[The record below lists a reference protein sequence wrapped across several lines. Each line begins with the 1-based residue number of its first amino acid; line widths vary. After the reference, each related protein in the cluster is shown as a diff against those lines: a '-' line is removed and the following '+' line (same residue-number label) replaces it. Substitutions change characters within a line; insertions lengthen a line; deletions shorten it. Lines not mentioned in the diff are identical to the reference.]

1 MTAAL
6 DFLAVLERAEAS
18 LLAWGLVDG
27 FFSESE
33 MEALADDFVAGRAPD
48 PSLGSSWDLVE
59 RLLDDGLLWQLPNS
73 DRYRTRMG
81 EAVRLFAK
89 LRQIFRDQQGTAW
102 RAAPNLVADYR
113 FVVRPRLYPVRDRD
127 PAQVL
132 AALREQ
138 VDVSSLSD
146 AVVRRLVQA
155 GTAGERRLAGFQV
168 RAAGRVLRAVGSER
182 SLGTIVCAGTGSGKT
197 LAFYLPAY
205 AALAERLTSEHWT
218 KCLAIYPRNELL
230 KDQLREALANARR
243 VAPALS
249 QAGRRRFVIAALYGD
264 VPRVAADVPRYFQES
279 WTQTRAQG
287 AAAHVCP
294 YVRCPSCGA
303 AMAWLDGDRNAS
315 VERLVCV
322 AGECGDAVGPD
333 EVRLTRER
341 LLREPA
347 DILFTS
353 TEMLNQRI
361 SSGRYAP
368 LFGIGVRSDRRPMFV
383 LLDEVHSYEGVHGAH
398 VALLMRRWRRAAD
411 ARVHFVGLSATLA
424 DAPRFFAD
432 LVGIGAGD
440 VAEVSPQPSEL
451 EAAGA
456 EYLLA
461 LRSDPSSGTSLLSA
475 TIQSAMLLRRILSP
489 TTGSN
494 QGSRVFAF
502 TDNLDVTNR
511 LYHSLL
517 DAEGWDARGN
527 PLVSQPTGSLA
538 NIRATTMPNAS
549 ERFAVGQNW
558 KLVEDLGHVLAPGA
572 RIRVGRTSSQ
582 DAGVD
587 ANAGIVVATSALE
600 VGFDDPEVGAVIQH
614 KAPQSNAAFLQRKGR
629 AGRRRET
636 RPWTVVSLS
645 DFGRDRV
652 AYQAYDQLFSPL
664 VPPRH
669 LPLGNRAVLRMQA
682 SFALVDWLTRHLT
695 PGARRAADPWRELSQ
710 PATNSGGAAP
720 DVAAR
725 QSAYADALRALLE
738 QRAVREDF
746 ALFLER
752 SLQVDD
758 QTVEA
763 LLWDAPRGVLMEVV
777 PTLLRQLEKQWRMAG
792 GGLEYFV
799 PRVPLPQFV
808 PRALFGDLQLPE
820 VTLRLP
826 AFRRTAAR
834 EEAMPLGQAL
844 REFAPGR
851 VSRRFGVTHGEE
863 RHWVAPAATDD
874 IDVDQIC
881 SRNAQ
886 DELGTFAYRD
896 DGVVHTI
903 RVIRPFEL
911 RVGTPPAEVQS
922 TSNSFLRW
930 HTQVVTTGEGQV
942 ADLPD
947 ASAWGTVL
955 TRLEFHTHVFGE
967 PVELRRF
974 ATGASAS
981 MGIGR
986 GQRVERDLRF
996 VQPLENGVLEPVA
1009 LGSVA
1014 DVDAVRVSL
1023 RYPELGALVQAD
1035 PRLLQ
1040 GVRPARFR
1048 ELIRVAPELDG
1059 IANEFQR
1066 DWITQAYLSSVASQA
1081 MESGT
1086 SLQIAE
1092 SSVFA
1097 QGASTVALLQTLMR
1111 WVERTAS
1118 DDEEAPRRVEEL
1130 TGILRHPSTQA
1141 VLHDRARCLW
1151 EQVDAGWEPWLRA
1164 RFKATLGA
1172 ALLHAAGNLC
1182 PRMDPDALLLDL
1194 SPRPDAHIEDP
1205 RADEFWLTE
1214 TTIGGAGFVEEFL
1227 ARYSEDPRRFF
1238 RLVEAE
1244 LSGSDLETVGEDLN
1258 RVLER
1263 VSAPGSQDPIAAA
1276 FASVRQAASHAE
1288 SSAALDALRT
1298 ALAVAGIEPS
1308 PTLLVALN
1316 TRVLQPGTSNATDGL
1331 LAELA
1336 AAWTAAEL
1344 QLGIDVEA
1352 RVFAAA
1358 RSASDA
1364 LEAALGVAPVGATEE
1379 GRAAWRYGVLYGM
1392 LWPRGAQ
1399 VRAES
1404 MRVTSPYDRIPEPD
1418 RLLLAA
1424 AVSRPALAVSLSS
1437 HNWFEELA
1445 AILVQHGTGEVV
1457 AGVDDRGALAAALVR
1472 LACEPI
1478 DSSAL
1483 LVFARVVGVA
1493 RDGDFLRAALELP
1506 EAFQ

>member
-6 DFLAVLERAEAS
+6 EFLDALERAEAS
-18 LLAWGLVDG
+18 LLNWGLVDG
-27 FFSESE
+27 FFSRSE
-33 MEALADDFVAGRAPD
+33 LEALADNFVAQRPPD
-48 PSLGSSWDLVE
+48 PALGSSWELVE
-59 RLLDDGLLWQLPNS
+59 RLLDDGLLWQLPNA

-89 LRQIFRDQQGTAW
+89 LRQIFPDSQAAAW
-102 RAAPNLVADYR
+102 RGAPNLVADYR
-113 FVVRPRLYPVRDRD
+113 FVVRPRFYPVRDRG
-127 PAQVL
+127 PSQVA

-138 VDVSSLSD
+138 VDVSSLTD
-146 AVVRRLVQA
+146 AVVRHLVHA
-155 GTAGERRLAGFQV
+155 GTPGERRLSGFQV
-168 RAAGRVLRAVGSER
+168 RAAVRVLRSVGSDR
-182 SLGTIVCAGTGSGKT
+182 ALGTIVCAGTGSGKT

-205 AALAERLTSEHWT
+205 AALAERLTSDHWT

-264 VPRVAADVPRYFQES
+264 VPQCAADVPRYFQKS
-279 WTQTRAQG
+279 WAQTRVQG
-287 AAAHVCP
+287 VTAYVCP
-294 YVRCPSCGA
+294 FVRCPSCGA
-303 AMAWLDGDRNAS
+303 AMAWLDTDRSAS
-315 VERLVCV
+315 LERLVCRGV
-322 AGECGDAVGPD
+322 GCGDAVGAD

-361 SSGRYAP
+361 SSARYAP
-368 LFGIGVRSDRRPMFV
+368 LFGIGVRAERRPMFV
-383 LLDEVHSYEGVHGAH
+383 LLDEVHSYEGVHGAQ
-398 VALLMRRWRRAAD
+398 VALLLRRWRRAAD

-432 LVGIGAGD
+432 LVGIGPGD
-440 VAEVSPQPSEL
+440 VAEVSPQPAEH

-461 LRSDPSSGTSLLSA
+461 LRADPSSGPGVLSA

-489 TTGSN
+489 MAGGA
-494 QGSRVFAF
+494 QGSKVFAF

-527 PLVSQPTGSLA
+527 PLVSRPAGSLA
-538 NIRATTMPNAS
+538 NIRATTLPNAT
-549 ERFAVGQNW
+549 ERFNAGQNW
-558 KLVEDLGHVLAPGA
+558 ALVEDLGHVLAPGA

-587 ANAGIVVATSALE
+587 ANAGVVVATSALE
-600 VGFDDPEVGAVIQH
+600 VGFDDPEVGAVLQH
-614 KAPQSNAAFLQRKGR
+614 KAPQSSAAFLQRKGR

-636 RPWTVVSLS
+636 RPWTLVSLS

-652 AYQAYDQLFSPL
+652 AYQAYDQLFSPV

-682 SFALVDWLTRHLT
+682 SFALVDWLTRRL
-695 PGARRAADPWRELSQ
+695 PGATGRSADPWRDLSQ
-710 PATNSGGAAP
+710 PAAETGGGAP
-720 DVAAR
+720 EVSAR
-725 QSAYADALRALLE
+725 QSAYVVGLRALLE
-738 QRAVREDF
+738 QGSVRDDF
-746 ALFLER
+746 AMFLER
-752 SLQVDD
+752 SLQVEGG
-758 QTVEA
+758 TVEA
-763 LLWDAPRGVLMEVV
+763 LLWEAPRGVLMEVV
-777 PTLLRQLEKQWRMAG
+777 PTLLRQLEKQWRTAD
-792 GGLEYFV
+792 GGLEYFASG
-799 PRVPLPQFV
+799 VPLPQFV
-808 PRALFGDLQLPE
+808 PRTLFSDLQLPE
-820 VTLRLP
+820 VDIRLP

-834 EEAMPLGQAL
+834 DEAMPLGQAL

-851 VSRRFGVTHGEE
+851 VSRRFGVTHIEE
-863 RHWVAPAATDD
+863 RHWIAPGTTDD
-874 IDVDQIC
+874 IDVDGIC
-881 SRNAQ
+881 SPNAQ
-886 DELGTFAYRD
+886 DELGTFVYRD
-896 DGVVHTI
+896 DGEVHAI
-903 RVIRPFEL
+903 RVIRPFEV
-911 RVGTPPAEVQS
+911 RVSTPPADVQS

-947 ASAWGTVL
+947 GSAWASVVTQF
-955 TRLEFHTHVFGE
+955 RLYTHVFGE

-981 MGIGR
+981 IGIVR
-986 GQRVERDLRF
+986 AQPVERELRF
-996 VQPLENGVLEPVA
+996 VRTLDTGALEAVA

-1014 DVDAVRVSL
+1014 DVDAVRVSF
-1023 RYPELGALVQAD
+1023 RYPDVVALVQAD
-1035 PRLLQ
+1035 ARLLR

-1066 DWITQAYLSSVASQA
+1066 DWVTQAYLSSVVSQA

-1086 SLQIAE
+1086 TLQQAE
-1092 SSVFA
+1092 SAVFA
-1097 QGASTVALLQTLMR
+1097 QGSSTVGFLQTLMR

-1118 DDEEAPRRVEEL
+1118 NDEEAPRRVEEL

-1151 EQVDAGWEPWLRA
+1151 EQVDAGWESWLRA

-1172 ALLHAAGNLC
+1172 ALLHAAGSLC

-1194 SPRPDAHIEDP
+1194 SPRPDAQIEDP
-1205 RADEFWLTE
+1205 RADELWLTE

-1238 RLVEAE
+1238 RLVDAE
-1244 LSGSDLETVGEDLN
+1244 LSGSDLEVVGGDLN
-1258 RVLER
+1258 RALER
-1263 VSAPGSQDPIAAA
+1263 VTVPGSQDALVAA
-1276 FASVRQAASHAE
+1276 FASVRQATSLAE

-1298 ALAVAGIEPS
+1298 ALSGAGVEPS

-1316 TRVLQPGTSNATDGL
+1316 TRVLQPGTSPATDAL
-1331 LAELA
+1331 LGDLA
-1336 AAWTAAEL
+1336 AGWTAAEV

-1358 RSASDA
+1358 RSKSDA
-1364 LEAALGVAPVGATEE
+1364 LETALGVAPIGATDE

-1399 VRAES
+1399 VRAET

-1418 RLLLAA
+1418 RLLLGA
-1424 AVSRPALAVSLSS
+1424 AVSQPALAVPLSS
-1437 HNWFEELA
+1437 PNWFDELA
-1445 AILVQHGTGEVV
+1445 AILVQHGTGELI
-1457 AGVDDRGALAAALVR
+1457 ALAADRNALAAALVR

-1483 LVFARVVGVA
+1483 LVFARVVGIA